1 MNTSTLAAALLLASA
16 ASAADVSSGFEPD
29 CKNVVFQPED
39 APVSKPVNLSSQE
52 WVVDCFPS
60 SPAGQDCWERPGKID
75 SLRVQVTLAQRPPL
89 LPWES
94 DVFQV
99 CLTGPML
106 AADPVSTAYDYRV
119 VRDGTLDGNVVFAAG
134 SKRLLPPDPR
144 GVQAALTP
152 ELSLVFK
159 DQWAAY
165 YPGEAI
171 LLKIEL
177 KKESSFWPDETV
189 LENEIAL
196 PVASGYTLN
205 LGKAAGEGGI
215 YYAKYSIKRLGG
227 LVSTEAETPAL
238 QTGKVSFTGD

>member
-1 MNTSTLAAALLLASA
+1 MITSIAAALLLAAA

-39 APVSKPVNLSSQE
+39 APVSRPVTLSSQE

-60 SPAGQDCWERPGKID
+60 SPAGQDCWEHPGGFD
-75 SLRVQVTLAQRPPL
+75 SLRVQLTLSDRPPL

-106 AADPVSTAYDYRV
+106 LTEPVSTAYDYRV
-119 VRDGTLDGNVVFAAG
+119 ARDGALDGNVVLSAG
-134 SKRLLPPDPR
+134 AKRALPPDPR

-152 ELSLVFK
+152 ALRLVFH

-165 YPGEAI
+165 YPGGEI
-171 LLKIEL
+171 VLKIAL

-189 LENEIAL
+189 VDKEITV
-196 PVASGYTLN
+196 PVAQGYAIDLSG
-205 LGKAAGEGGI
+205 AASGRGGI
-215 YYAKYSIKRLGG
+215 YYARYWIKRLGG
-227 LVSTEAETPAL
+227 SVSTETETPGL
-238 QTGKVSFTGD
+238 STERVSYVPQ